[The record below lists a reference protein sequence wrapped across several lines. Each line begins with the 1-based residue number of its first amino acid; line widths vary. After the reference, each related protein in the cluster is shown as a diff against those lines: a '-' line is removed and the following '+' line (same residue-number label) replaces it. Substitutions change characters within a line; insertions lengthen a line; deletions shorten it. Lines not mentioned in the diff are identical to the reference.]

1 MAIKHSPEKWDIPV
15 WALSWV
21 PCEAFSIFPAEVVPL
36 WENNSEQKQK
46 VLEELAYVL
55 KPSLWACRELVLPA
69 LLIPAAA
76 PHGQAAAVMEL
87 LWASDV
93 SEWQRNWNSSIWAED
108 KCAHNEKVVF
118 TTGDEKALSQLP
130 SPPPS
135 PSPPCTTC
143 TQQWVTD
150 VQFFWQKGVQE
161 KLLLMLLPRKKK
173 VTFST

>member
-15 WALSWV
+15 WALSWL

-76 PHGQAAAVMEL
+76 LHGQAAAVMEL

-108 KCAHNEKVVF
+108 KCVH
-118 TTGDEKALSQLP
+118 TMRRWSSQLEMKKLWASCP
-130 SPPPS
+130 PLRPLPPPH
-135 PSPPCTTC
+135 
-143 TQQWVTD
+143 
-150 VQFFWQKGVQE
+150 VQPAHSNELQMFNFFG
-161 KLLLMLLPRKKK
+161 KKESK
-173 VTFST
+173 KNYY